1 MAGAAA
7 AAAAGLIRPARAVGG
22 DAVIG
27 LSNGYFGTEWR
38 NQMIAGA
45 QQQFDGYKA
54 KGLAGKLVVQQAGAD
69 VNQQIQDIRNM
80 IRQGVA
86 VIAMNPNSPVA
97 LNGVVNEAKR
107 AGIPVI
113 SFDQAIT
120 NPYAINV
127 AVDHYQWGQRYA
139 EWIAKTLDGR
149 GKVVVMDGI
158 PGHPATRPPK
168 RAGKPRSTPSSSIP
182 ASRSSGPATACG
194 TTPRRIA
201 RWRPCSRRSPGS
213 TALLSR
219 TPWASASCAPSRMR
233 AATSPS

>member
-1 MAGAAA
+1 MHRRALMIGAAA
-7 AAAAGLIRPARAVGG
+7 AALARPARAAGS
-22 DAVIG
+22 DAAIG

-54 KGLAGKLVVQQAGAD
+54 QGLAGKLVVQQAGAD

-107 AGIPVI
+107 AAIPVI

-158 PGHPATRPPK
+158 PGHPAAETRRKAAFDTFK
-168 RAGKPRSTPSSSIP
+168 RHPGIEIVW
-182 ASRSSGPATACG
+182 SGYGPGGTAH
-194 TTPRRIA
+194 A
-201 RWRPCSRRSPGS
+201 
-213 TALLSR
+213 SR
-219 TPWASASCAPSRMR
+219 TPWASACCAPYRTR
-233 AATSPS
+233 AATSRS